1 MTDNEN
7 CLYYNLSN
15 FIRLSPANNGKLK
28 TEQPSTLFSYVPVLE
43 YLVSFQLL
51 GNIRGDISAGKGS
64 VLRGIRG
71 QQEHVKICLGASGQM
86 ALKWST
92 NVRMIVGERHGLSN

>member
-7 CLYYNLSN
+7 CLHYNSSN

-28 TEQPSTLFSYVPVLE
+28 TEQPSTLLSYVPVIE
-43 YLVSFQLL
+43 YLVSFLLL
-51 GNIRGDISAGKGS
+51 GYIRGDLSAGKGS
-64 VLRGIRG
+64 VMPGTRG

-86 ALKWST
+86 A
-92 NVRMIVGERHGLSN
+92 